1 MQQLVIFL
9 TGFFFVVTAFSAVEI
24 PIRTGR
30 SIRQQVDIYG
40 ELLQKEVA
48 KVKSVKEKYKTIS
61 RVKSQIK
68 ELRASSSPQ
77 GLQDEAHMD
86 LLVSVLEALPEQKS
100 FKRKDCLK
108 YESELLVE
116 FEPVAEEKPQN
127 PAVMTGWEV
136 LQSLCQR

>member
-1 MQQLVIFL
+1 MQQLGIL
-9 TGFFFVVTAFSAVEI
+9 IISLFFVINAYSAVEI
-24 PIRTGR
+24 PIRTAR
-30 SIRQQVDIYG
+30 SLRQQVDTYG

-48 KVKSVKEKYKTIS
+48 KVKTLKEKYKTIS

-68 ELRASSSPQ
+68 ELRASNSPQ

-86 LLVSVLEALPEQKS
+86 LLVSVLESLPPQKG

-127 PAVMTGWEV
+127 PAVQAGWEV
-136 LQSLCQR
+136 LQSLCR

>member
-9 TGFFFVVTAFSAVEI
+9 MGLFFVVTAFGAVEI
-24 PIRTGR
+24 PIRTTR

-116 FEPVAEEKPQN
+116 FELVAEDKPQN
-127 PAVMTGWEV
+127 PAVKTGWEV